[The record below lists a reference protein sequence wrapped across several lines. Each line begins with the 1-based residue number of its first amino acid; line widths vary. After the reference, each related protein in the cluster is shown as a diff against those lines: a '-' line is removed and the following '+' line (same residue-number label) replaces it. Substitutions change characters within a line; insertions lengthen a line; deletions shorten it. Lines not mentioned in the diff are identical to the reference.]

1 MSAIIDKINLVS
13 EAREALA
20 AVEAEVAEA
29 IGPKLAAKLE
39 TAKSEVKAAEKEVR
53 EAAKKNHRGKRSFA
67 GVALQLVYQLR
78 ITYPKAKLEEV
89 VPERYLSKV
98 RKETEVWQIQKVK
111 ASD

>member
-1 MSAIIDKINLVS
+1 MSAIIDGINKVS

-20 AVEAEVAEA
+20 AVETEISEA
-29 IGPKLAAKLE
+29 IGPELQAKLE
-39 TAKSEVKAAEKEVR
+39 AAQNDVKAAEKSVR

-89 VPERYLSKV
+89 VPERYLSQV

-111 ASD
+111 AE